1 MFNLVLCDETNG
13 FLKEI
18 RKDLKSKGYDKTIS
32 RCNRHIGN
40 IHFNYI
46 YEYYTKAYSNVMFEI
61 EKDLANNSV
70 SAKLHYIDNN
80 GNKRFKNIMLS
91 DIKDLA

>member
-1 MFNLVLCDETNG
+1 MFDLVLCDNTNN

-32 RCNRHIGN
+32 RCNRHIGSM
-40 IHFNYI
+40 HLNYI

-61 EKDLANNSV
+61 EKDLTNNSV
-70 SAKLHYIDNN
+70 SAKMYFINDR
-80 GNKRFKNIMLS
+80 GIKDFKDIMLS